1 MSSEPG
7 SGVSERWVKWRRA
20 VDLDEYDRRW
30 QNLEAQGRSV
40 HGELDFVERR
50 LPNRTLR
57 ILDAGCG
64 TGRLAIEAARRG
76 HRVTGVDLDPD
87 MIERARSK
95 APDLEWI
102 CCDLATV
109 DIGDSVDV
117 AVMAGN
123 IPLFCAPGSQA
134 AIISSLGRLLVPGGL
149 LICGFSIEK
158 GSGAYSPDHFR
169 HDAESSGL
177 EMVDRYSSWDEDLEQ
192 STADRTEAD
201 DDYAVIVCRRP
212 NTDD

>member
-1 MSSEPG
+1 MNAEPG

-30 QNLEAQGRSV
+30 QDLEAQGRSV
-40 HGELDFVERR
+40 HGELDFIERS
-50 LPNRTLR
+50 LPGRSLK

-76 HRVTGVDLDPD
+76 HRVVGVDLDPD

-95 APDLEWI
+95 APELEWI
-102 CCDLATV
+102 CCDLSTV
-109 DIGDSVDV
+109 DIAGSFDV

-123 IPLFCAPGSQA
+123 IPLFCAPGTQA
-134 AIISSLGRLLVPGGL
+134 AIIASLSRHLVPGGL
-149 LICGFSIEK
+149 LICGFSVEE
-158 GSGAYSPDHFR
+158 GSHAYSPVDFR
-169 HDAESSGL
+169 HDAETAGL
-177 EMVDRYSSWDEDLEQ
+177 EIVDQRSSWDEDLEQ
-192 STADRTEAD
+192 TAADRSEAD

-212 NTDD
+212 NSDD

>member
-158 GSGAYSPDHFR
+158 GIGSYSPEDFR
-169 HDAESSGL
+169 RDAKSAGL
-177 EMVDRYSSWDEDLEQ
+177 ELVNRYASWDEDPSRSDEGRF
-192 STADRTEAD
+192 DEG
-201 DDYAVIVCRRP
+201 DDYAVIVCRKP
-212 NTDD
+212 TTPA